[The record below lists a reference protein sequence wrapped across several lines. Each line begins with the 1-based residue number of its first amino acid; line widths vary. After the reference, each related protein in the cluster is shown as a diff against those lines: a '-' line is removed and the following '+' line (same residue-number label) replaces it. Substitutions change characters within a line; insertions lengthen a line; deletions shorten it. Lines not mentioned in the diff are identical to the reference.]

1 MEFNLTTENGR
12 KEAMKAFDHYGWI
25 LYTGPWLLKKAWD
38 LFSTNDTIQE
48 QRKTAVDL
56 IKAGKDNGVDE
67 MKIIIDET
75 AGLDI
80 GSEVEGIP
88 VRAKIGK
95 SGKVSLEVKYKN

>member
-1 MEFNLTTENGR
+1 M
-12 KEAMKAFDHYGWI
+12 
-25 LYTGPWLLKKAWD
+25 LYTGPWLLKKPWD
-38 LFSTNDTIQE
+38 LFSATDVIQE

-56 IKAGKDNGVDE
+56 IKAGKNNGVDE

-95 SGKVSLEVKYKN
+95 SGKISLEVKYKS